1 MNLTVKMAHLMGHMQ
16 YIVEHDQYRIE
27 NPLYEH
33 QMNGKG
39 KTTKADQKRRA
50 GKSGSDKASAM

>member
-1 MNLTVKMAHLMGHMQ
+1 MNLTVKMAHLMGYMQ
-16 YIVEHDQYRIE
+16 YIVEHAQYRIE

-39 KTTKADQKRRA
+39 KTAKADQKRRA
-50 GKSGSDKASAM
+50 GKIRK